1 MTVTALAVAIAAA
14 KVLDGGNVNSGS
26 APSNFP
32 RPVID
37 YAQFD
42 PVSGGPG
49 GQQRRC
55 RRRRVPIAITFYQPS
70 AAIASDDGTTGAIAF
85 LFAVAGVN
93 LSNADSGD

>member
-26 APSNFP
+26 APSN
-32 RPVID
+32 
-37 YAQFD
+37 
-42 PVSGGPG
+42 
-49 GQQRRC
+49 
-55 RRRRVPIAITFYQPS
+55 YQPS

-93 LSNADSGD
+93 LSNADPGD